1 MRKKPRRFGAT
12 VRIDRPDK
20 LRILAGQIRNKRV
33 SIRST
38 FDQDGDR
45 PIYFPKIAQFI
56 TQASKIRLPSKLIEQ
71 KETIARQAPMKGCY
85 QQTRCAKVRL
95 G

>member
-38 FDQDGDR
+38 FDQDGDG
-45 PIYFPKIAQFI
+45 PISLAKVTHFV
-56 TQASKIRLPSKLIEQ
+56 TQANKINSFAKLVE
-71 KETIARQAPMKGCY
+71 EEVTI
-85 QQTRCAKVRL
+85 TR
-95 G
+95 